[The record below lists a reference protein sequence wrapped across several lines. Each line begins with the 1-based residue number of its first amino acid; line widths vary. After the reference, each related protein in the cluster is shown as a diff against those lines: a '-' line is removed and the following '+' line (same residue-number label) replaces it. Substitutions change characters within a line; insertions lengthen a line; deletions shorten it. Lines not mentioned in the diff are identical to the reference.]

1 VANHISSVKRARQDI
16 KKRAV
21 NRTQRSSM
29 RTAIKKLQLL
39 IEAGDKPAANEA
51 LKEAVSL
58 IDRAGGKGLLHAS
71 QASRRVSRLNAHVK
85 AMA

>member
-1 VANHISSVKRARQDI
+1 VANHISSLKRARQDI

-29 RTAIKKLQLL
+29 RTAIKKLQSL

-51 LKEAVSL
+51 LKAAVSL
-58 IDRAGGKGLLHAS
+58 IDRAGGKGLLHPS

>member
-1 VANHISSVKRARQDI
+1 VANHISSLKRARQDI

-39 IEAGDKPAANEA
+39 IAAGDKPAANEA

>member
-1 VANHISSVKRARQDI
+1 MANHISSVKRARQDI